1 MSEEL
6 KIVASI
12 TAGWSPSEDD
22 PLAEYTRG
30 KPKALIPIAG
40 KPMLAH
46 VVDAVAASRYVEHV
60 VIVALDPTADVQ
72 FSVPVEH
79 IPDAGS
85 IMANAEAGLQ
95 YALDHYPGLD
105 GVLMCSSDVPTI
117 TPAIVDT
124 FIEECFRTEH
134 DMYYTIVERSVMEA
148 RFPESR
154 RSYIHLVE
162 GDFAGGDVFLV
173 RPSLNISHRDL
184 LQELAAARKNVIQQ
198 ARLIGLRIF
207 LKLVLRRLSLDEAVE
222 RVSKVLNLRG
232 RAIPFPYAEV
242 GMDVDKPFQL
252 EIVRAELEAR
262 ATDAQ

>member
-1 MSEEL
+1 
-6 KIVASI
+6 
-12 TAGWSPSEDD
+12 
-22 PLAEYTRG
+22 
-30 KPKALIPIAG
+30 
-40 KPMLAH
+40 
-46 VVDAVAASRYVEHV
+46 
-60 VIVALDPTADVQ
+60 
-72 FSVPVEH
+72 
-79 IPDAGS
+79 
-85 IMANAEAGLQ
+85 
-95 YALDHYPGLD
+95 
-105 GVLMCSSDVPTI
+105 
-117 TPAIVDT
+117 
-124 FIEECFRTEH
+124 
-134 DMYYTIVERSVMEA
+134 MEA

-207 LKLVLRRLSLDEAVE
+207 LKLVLRRLSLNEAVE